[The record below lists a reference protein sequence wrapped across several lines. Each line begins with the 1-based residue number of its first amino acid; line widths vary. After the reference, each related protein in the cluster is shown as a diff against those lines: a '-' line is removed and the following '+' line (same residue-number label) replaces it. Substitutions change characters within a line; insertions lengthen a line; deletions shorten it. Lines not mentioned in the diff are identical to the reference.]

1 MKRAPTVLLPVSLA
15 AALAACGGVS
25 REEGVPASDSAGGG
39 SSREA
44 AVPAGDAAGQMDADA
59 AGQMD
64 ADADTGGVWLYPL
77 RLVNPR
83 FYPIVVFASAR
94 AREVLLDTVAARDS
108 SRLNVQVA
116 AGLLRLRAVDL
127 EGNELGVAVLSTRRD
142 DPPGG
147 AEGGARSGVDSL
159 SWELPPPP

>member
-1 MKRAPTVLLPVSLA
+1 MKRAPMVLLPVALA
-15 AALAACGGVS
+15 AALAACGGDAG
-25 REEGVPASDSAGGG
+25 REAGVPAS
-39 SSREA
+39 E
-44 AVPAGDAAGQMDADA
+44 AAGQL
-59 AGQMD
+59 D
-64 ADADTGGVWLYPL
+64 ADADTCGVRLYPL

-83 FYPIVVFASAR
+83 FYPIVVFASAG

-116 AGLLRLRAVDL
+116 TGLLRLRAVDL
-127 EGNELGVAVLSTRRD
+127 EGNELGVAVLSTWRD

-147 AEGGARSGVDSL
+147 AEGGARRGVDSL

>member
-1 MKRAPTVLLPVSLA
+1 MKRAPAVLLPVTLA
-15 AALAACGGVS
+15 AALAACGG
-25 REEGVPASDSAGGG
+25 DAG
-39 SSREA
+39 R
-44 AVPAGDAAGQMDADA
+44 PAGDPASEAAGR
-59 AGQMD
+59 MD
-64 ADADTGGVWLYPL
+64 ADADSGGVRLYPL

-83 FYPIVVFASAR
+83 FYPIVVFASAG
-94 AREVLLDTVAARDS
+94 AREVLVDTVAARDS

-127 EGNELGVAVLSTRRD
+127 EGNQLGVAVLSLWRG

-147 AEGGARSGVDSL
+147 VEGGAQRGVDSL

>member
-1 MKRAPTVLLPVSLA
+1 VKRAPTALLPVTLA
-15 AALAACGGVS
+15 AALAACGGDAG
-25 REEGVPASDSAGGG
+25 REAGVPAS
-39 SSREA
+39 E
-44 AVPAGDAAGQMDADA
+44 AAGQTDA
-59 AGQMD
+59 A
-64 ADADTGGVWLYPL
+64 ADTGGARLYPL

-83 FYPIVVFASAR
+83 FYPIVVFASAG

-127 EGNELGVAVLSTRRD
+127 EGNELGVAFLPTWRD

-147 AEGGARSGVDSL
+147 AEGGARRGVDSL

>member
-15 AALAACGGVS
+15 VLAACGGDVS
-25 REEGVPASDSAGGG
+25 REEGVPASDSVGVG

-44 AVPAGDAAGQMDADA
+44 GVPAGDA

-64 ADADTGGVWLYPL
+64 ADADTGGVRLYPL

-127 EGNELGVAVLSTRRD
+127 EGNELGVAVLSTWRD
-142 DPPGG
+142 HPPGG
-147 AEGGARSGVDSL
+147 AEGGARRGVDSL

>member
-1 MKRAPTVLLPVSLA
+1 MKRAPAALLPVTLA
-15 AALAACGGVS
+15 AALAACGSDAG
-25 REEGVPASDSAGGG
+25 REEGVPAS
-39 SSREA
+39 E
-44 AVPAGDAAGQMDADA
+44 AAGQTDADP
-59 AGQMD
+59 
-64 ADADTGGVWLYPL
+64 DTSGVRLYPL

-83 FYPIVVFASAR
+83 FYPIVVFASAG
-94 AREVLLDTVAARDS
+94 AREVLLDTVAAMDS

-127 EGNELGVAVLSTRRD
+127 EGNELGVAFLSTWRD

-147 AEGGARSGVDSL
+147 AEGGARRGVDSL

>member
-1 MKRAPTVLLPVSLA
+1 MKRAPRVLLPLTLA
-15 AALAACGGVS
+15 AALAACGGDAGRAGERAGVTDSAGVS
-25 REEGVPASDSAGGG
+25 SGRAAGVPAS
-39 SSREA
+39 
-44 AVPAGDAAGQMDADA
+44 DA

-64 ADADTGGVWLYPL
+64 ADADTGGVRLYPL

-83 FYPIVVFASAR
+83 FYPIVVFASAG

-127 EGNELGVAVLSTRRD
+127 EGNELAVAVLSTWRG
-142 DPPGG
+142 DPPRG
-147 AEGGARSGVDSL
+147 AEGGARRGVDSL

>member
-1 MKRAPTVLLPVSLA
+1 MKRAPTALLPVTLA
-15 AALAACGGVS
+15 AALAACGGDAG
-25 REEGVPASDSAGGG
+25 RAGERIGVADSGGVG
-39 SSREA
+39 SGR
-44 AVPAGDAAGQMDADA
+44 AAGQTDAE
-59 AGQMD
+59 
-64 ADADTGGVWLYPL
+64 ADTGGARLYPL

-83 FYPIVVFASAR
+83 FYPIVVFASAG

-127 EGNELGVAVLSTRRD
+127 EGNELGVAFLSTWRD

-147 AEGGARSGVDSL
+147 AEGGARRGVDSL
-159 SWELPPPP
+159 SWKLPPPP

>member
-15 AALAACGGVS
+15 AALAACGGDVS
-25 REEGVPASDSAGGG
+25 REEGVPSSDSAGVG

-44 AVPAGDAAGQMDADA
+44 GVPASNSAGQMT
-59 AGQMD
+59 
-64 ADADTGGVWLYPL
+64 DADTGGVRLYPL

-147 AEGGARSGVDSL
+147 ADGGARSGVDSL
-159 SWELPPPP
+159 SWEVPPPP

>member
-15 AALAACGGVS
+15 AALAACGGDVS
-25 REEGVPASDSAGGG
+25 REEGVPASDSVGVG

-44 AVPAGDAAGQMDADA
+44 GVPAGDA

-64 ADADTGGVWLYPL
+64 ADADTGGVRLYPL

-127 EGNELGVAVLSTRRD
+127 EGNELGVAVLSTWRG
-142 DPPGG
+142 DPPAG
-147 AEGGARSGVDSL
+147 AEGGARRGVDSL

>member
-1 MKRAPTVLLPVSLA
+1 MRRAPTVLRPVSLA
-15 AALAACGGVS
+15 AALAACGGDVS
-25 REEGVPASDSAGGG
+25 REGERAGVTDSASVGREEGAPASNS
-39 SSREA
+39 
-44 AVPAGDAAGQMDADA
+44 

-64 ADADTGGVWLYPL
+64 ADADTGAARLYPL

-83 FYPIVVFASAR
+83 FYPIVVLASAG

-127 EGNELGVAVLSTRRD
+127 EGNELGVTVLSTWRD

-147 AEGGARSGVDSL
+147 AARGARRGVDSL
-159 SWELPPPP
+159 SWELPAPP

>member
-15 AALAACGGVS
+15 AALAACGGDVS
-25 REEGVPASDSAGGG
+25 REEGVPASDSAGVG

-44 AVPAGDAAGQMDADA
+44 GVPAGDAAGQMDADV
-59 AGQMD
+59 D
-64 ADADTGGVWLYPL
+64 ADADTGGVRLYPL

-127 EGNELGVAVLSTRRD
+127 EGNELGVAVLSTWRD
-142 DPPGG
+142 PPPGG
-147 AEGGARSGVDSL
+147 AEGGARRGVDSL

>member
-1 MKRAPTVLLPVSLA
+1 MKRAPTALLPVTLA
-15 AALAACGGVS
+15 AALAACGGDAG
-25 REEGVPASDSAGGG
+25 REAGVPAS
-39 SSREA
+39 E
-44 AVPAGDAAGQMDADA
+44 AAGQTDAAADA
-59 AGQMD
+59 
-64 ADADTGGVWLYPL
+64 GGARLYPL

-83 FYPIVVFASAR
+83 FYPIVVFASAG

-127 EGNELGVAVLSTRRD
+127 EGNELGVAFLPTWRD

-147 AEGGARSGVDSL
+147 AEGGARRGVDSL
-159 SWELPPPP
+159 SWKLPPPP